1 MKTKYI
7 ILLSTLLSL
16 VACKKPVVVLNS
28 NPLTAKTSHATP
40 IAIPNGDFENW
51 NSQLRPLNW
60 YTNGCPLC
68 QGAPFD
74 EYQVR
79 KDSQLVYHGNYSAQL
94 IYNYY
99 YQSYGRIKFGLTT
112 HPSTLQA
119 YVMTTLY
126 TPDTVS
132 ITIKLYKNKHV
143 VDSGYWQSTAR
154 ITNFTQITVPISN
167 STALIDTALVL
178 ITGGKTIAPNGINST
193 TLWVDDLS
201 FFK

>member
-7 ILLSTLLSL
+7 VLVSSLLSL
-16 VACKKPVVVLNS
+16 VACKKNEVIFNS
-28 NPLTAKTSHATP
+28 NTLAAKTSHATP

-51 NSQLRPLNW
+51 DSQLRPLNW

-99 YQSYGRIKFGLTT
+99 YQSYARIKFGLTT

-119 YVMTTLY
+119 YVMCTLY
-126 TPDTVS
+126 NPDTVS

-143 VDSGYWQSTAR
+143 VDSGYWQSTTP
-154 ITNFTQITVPISN
+154 IINYTQINVPL
-167 STALIDTALVL
+167 STSATLIDTALIT
-178 ITGGKTIAPNGINST
+178 ITGGKTIAPNGINSS
-193 TLWVDDLS
+193 TLWADNLS